1 MKKIL
6 GYLANNGTV
15 NERDAKNLTHLNV
28 AFGQLCMDG
37 SIDVS
42 RLNIFEQLDK
52 LRAWNPQLKIV
63 VSLVPK
69 EPDAFTV
76 CAASESLRRKVAEA
90 SVSMVEDYHL
100 DGVDFDWELSLIHI

>member
-52 LRAWNPQLKIV
+52 LELK
-63 VSLVPK
+63 LK
-69 EPDAFTV
+69 
-76 CAASESLRRKVAEA
+76 SLRSNSLAALLSGDKSAGKAIMPSYANCEA
-90 SVSMVEDYHL
+90 MAA
-100 DGVDFDWELSLIHI
+100 